1 MHRERHHGTER
12 EAVVV
17 VFVGV
22 RDSLFA
28 LRLPGFARRR
38 RALRRKLTS
47 RRRRRRERLAH
58 LAHLRVLLGE
68 FEHGAR
74 GVGMGG
80 EKRRTV
86 VEKRGARFGG
96 FASEPRASRESF
108 VPRRLRRRRRLRA
121 TNHRVH
127 GTGVFGTDVRETL
140 VERASRVFAS
150 RGGSFRGGEDHL
162 SARAYRLFQL
172 SQLGGGAGSSRGGGG
187 GASISGRFQR
197 RHLRRVFASRLLHP
211 SVEI

>member
-1 MHRERHHGTER
+1 MHRERHHGTES

-22 RDSLFA
+22 DFDRRGSLS
-28 LRLPGFARRR
+28 GFARRR

-58 LAHLRVLLGE
+58 LARLRVLLGE

-80 EKRRTV
+80 VPV

-96 FASEPRASRESF
+96 FASEPRASRGSF

-127 GTGVFGTDVRETL
+127 GTGVFGADIRETL
-140 VERASRVFAS
+140 VERASRFFAS

-187 GASISGRFQR
+187 GASIPGRFQR